1 MISFAAPAYFKKAF
15 LIFCVL
21 MSLQLSCFGKRP
33 NVIVIYSDD
42 QGSLDL
48 GCFGAKDLITPH
60 IDALASSGVKLTN
73 MYSPSAICSASRAGL
88 LTGRLPARA
97 GVPGNVSS
105 QPGVPGMPPNQYI
118 MPELFRD
125 NGYQTAHV
133 GKWHLGYSK
142 ETMPNSQGFDSS
154 YGHMGGC
161 IDNFSHFFYW
171 NGPNRHD
178 LWRNGKEIWEDGQFF
193 GTRMVEEM
201 NDNLLK
207 FSQAEKP
214 FFVYWAIN
222 FPHYPLQGTPKWR
235 EFYKDLPSPRNM
247 YNAFISTMD
256 EMIGEVIDYLTV
268 LGMRENTIIIFQ
280 SDHGHSVEV
289 RAFGGGG
296 YAGPYRGCKGNLFE
310 GGIKV
315 PSIISWPAQLSPGK
329 VCDQLSVGI
338 DWFPTLVDLCDLDID
353 ESHRE
358 GVDGLSLKKILVGK
372 KSVPSPHKDIFW
384 LLGSGK
390 KPQWAVRSGE
400 WKLLGNARDP
410 MSTDPVAPLILIN
423 LADDISENKNLVTTH
438 KSQLEMMLE
447 IKSKW
452 EKRIQKND

>member
-1 MISFAAPAYFKKAF
+1 MINPTSSQWSKWY
-15 LIFCVL
+15 FCVL
-21 MSLQLSCFGKRP
+21 CFVFSFHVNSFAKKP

-48 GCFGAKDLITPH
+48 GCYGAKDLKTPQL
-60 IDALASSGVKLTN
+60 DQLAASGVRFTN

-88 LTGRLPARA
+88 LTGRLPIRA

-105 QPGVPGMPPNQYI
+105 QPGIAGMPADQFL
-118 MPELFRD
+118 MSELFKF
-125 NGYQTAHV
+125 NGYETAHV

-142 ETMPNSQGFDSS
+142 ETMPNAQGFDNS

-201 NDNLLK
+201 NANLQN
-207 FSQAEKP
+207 FAQSENP

-247 YNAFISTMD
+247 YNAFVSTMD
-256 EMIGEVIDYLTV
+256 EMIGEVINHLDA
-268 LGMRENTIIIFQ
+268 LGMREDTIIIFQ

-310 GGIKV
+310 GGLKV
-315 PSIISWPAQLSPGK
+315 PSIISWPAKIKAGK
-329 VCDQLSVGI
+329 VCHQLAVGI
-338 DWFPTLVDLCDLDID
+338 DWYPTLIDLCDLDVDKSIAN
-353 ESHRE
+353 H
-358 GVDGLSLKKILVGK
+358 VDGLSLEGILFGGRNV
-372 KSVPSPHKDIFW
+372 SSPHSDLFW
-384 LLGSGK
+384 ILGSGK
-390 KPQWAVRSGE
+390 NAQWVVRSGD

-410 MSTDPVAPLILIN
+410 ISKESVPPLFLVNLDKDIAEKNN
-423 LADDISENKNLVTTH
+423 LANSH
-438 KSQLEMMLE
+438 KDQLKKLMA
-447 IKSKW
+447 IKDKW
-452 EKRIQKND
+452 EKRIQQK